1 MDTKL
6 IQNYTLRS
14 KNTPLIDFA
23 LYSTTE
29 KAFDILNEIFFIKID
44 KIYSE
49 NSKLFPKNLKPVA
62 VTDLTLLKWI
72 ERRKA
77 PKNRHFVEKILAAI
91 DDSSNPLK
99 YVDVSYALSLNDSYW
114 ITKESLNLDWNKI
127 NLYSFPFDEALSYVA
142 FTGYSTKISGLIT
155 SPELTSSGALKKC

>member
-49 NSKLFPKNLKPVA
+49 NSKLFPKNLKPDA

-99 YVDVSYALSLNDSYW
+99 YVDVSYALSLMIVTGSQ
-114 ITKESLNLDWNKI
+114 KSL
-127 NLYSFPFDEALSYVA
+127 
-142 FTGYSTKISGLIT
+142 
-155 SPELTSSGALKKC
+155 